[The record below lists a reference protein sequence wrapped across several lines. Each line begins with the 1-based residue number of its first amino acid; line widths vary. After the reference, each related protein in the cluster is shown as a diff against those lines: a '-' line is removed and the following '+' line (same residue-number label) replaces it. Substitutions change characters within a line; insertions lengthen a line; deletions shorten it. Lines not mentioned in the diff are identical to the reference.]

1 MSLVF
6 GFMSLVFGSSGA
18 AGLFTFIFRVQHFLF
33 VIPYGKGRLAST
45 FCSLPGWGSEAGV

>member
-1 MSLVF
+1 
-6 GFMSLVFGSSGA
+6 MSLVFGSSGA